1 MGYVSEDTQ
10 EQVRS
15 ALWSSVSGKSPSYLV
30 STFVG
35 FVLLFFD
42 AVLLSPTV
50 AAPFHWHLAKS
61 FMKQQVL
68 QGMHQ
73 TSFTNSRRAAEI

>member
-35 FVLLFFD
+35 FVPSVFRRRTPESD
-42 AVLLSPTV
+42 GGRTLSLAFGEV
-50 AAPFHWHLAKS
+50 FYEAASLARYAPDILR
-61 FMKQQVL
+61 QL
-68 QGMHQ
+68 QE
-73 TSFTNSRRAAEI
+73 SC